1 MITIIKFSMV
11 KKYDRS
17 KKEKF
22 GMVALYHKTSTSR
35 KSFLNFETDDYATNV
50 QMDYMNYKS
59 DYKIKVEKEFQLFQ
73 DLELLY
79 VTTIRLLDCINQSP
93 NSSLN

>member
-22 GMVALYHKTSTSR
+22 GMIVLYHKTTTSR
-35 KSFLNFETDDYATNV
+35 KSFLNFETDDFETNL

-59 DYKIKVEKEFQLFQ
+59 DYKIKVEKQFEFELGQQLSSKTLFLAPVEM
-73 DLELLY
+73 DSCLL
-79 VTTIRLLDCINQSP
+79 
-93 NSSLN
+93 